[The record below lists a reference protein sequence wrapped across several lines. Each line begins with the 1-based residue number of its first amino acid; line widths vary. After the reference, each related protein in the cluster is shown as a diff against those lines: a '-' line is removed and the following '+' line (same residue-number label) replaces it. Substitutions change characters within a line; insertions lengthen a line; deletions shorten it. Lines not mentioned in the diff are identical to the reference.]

1 MRKNSKKKLAMTK
14 KNTLKIGK
22 KRARK
27 SRKIRRNKKDAKT
40 NILNSCLKHSVHIMK
55 MWKDV
60 VTNFE
65 KQKMRMERQNN
76 LAGNKMV
83 KSTDF
88 QPVANKLVLSGG
100 NNSLNLTCDGS
111 TTNNGAV
118 QLKNLSTVLSSC
130 KAEITK
136 TCNTSSWTQ
145 ANQTKLKECDKLT
158 KDFVTA
164 SNSCLAKTY
173 QANKTDTCACWEG
186 SALNKTVEAVKE
198 CKFASDAAK
207 IAKAKENCLASFR
220 KCRKYEDAT
229 TRVISA
235 CKIGYTALTQMVSFN
250 IFFLYSFHYR
260 TNLRLKRLLPM

>member
-1 MRKNSKKKLAMTK
+1 M
-14 KNTLKIGK
+14 
-22 KRARK
+22 
-27 SRKIRRNKKDAKT
+27 KDEKT
-40 NILNSCLKHSVHIMK
+40 NILNSCLKQSVSIMK
-55 MWKDV
+55 MWKDI
-60 VTNFE
+60 VTNFQ
-65 KQKMRMERQNN
+65 KQKMRMDRQNK
-76 LAGNKMV
+76 LAGGKLD

-88 QPVANKLVLSGG
+88 APSANKLVLSGG

-111 TTNNGAV
+111 STNNGAV

-235 CKIGYTALTQMVSFN
+235 CKIGYTALTQMVCFN
-250 IFFLYSFHYR
+250 IFFLFSFHYY
-260 TNLRLKRLLPM
+260 TNLRLTRLLPI